1 VVLEICKR
9 FLENNQE
16 YIGLDLSENMIALA
30 QEIKTEFSCGRH
42 EI

>member
-1 VVLEICKR
+1 VVLEISPR

-30 QEIKTEFSCGRH
+30 QKEIKTEFSCGAT
-42 EI
+42 

>member
-30 QEIKTEFSCGRH
+30 KREIKTEFSWAT
-42 EI
+42 